1 METNTTDRERLTERM
16 CLRLSKTERKAIQT
30 YAFVSSIS
38 EGQALRELISR
49 FLNRDDDRN
58 DCGI

>member
-1 METNTTDRERLTERM
+1 MDLQNTKKERLTERM
-16 CLRLSKTERKAIQT
+16 CLRMTKTERKAIQT

-49 FLNRDDDRN
+49 FLSRGDD
-58 DCGI
+58 